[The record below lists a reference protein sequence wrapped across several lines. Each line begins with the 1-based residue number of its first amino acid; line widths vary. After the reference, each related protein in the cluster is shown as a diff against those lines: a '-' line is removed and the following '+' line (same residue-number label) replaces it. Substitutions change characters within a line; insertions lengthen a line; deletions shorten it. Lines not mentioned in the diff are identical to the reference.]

1 MTVENI
7 LKEWLTKHGCDGL
20 CNEDC
25 GCGIDNLYPCDWLN
39 MTDCVAAVH
48 VPCPGNDTRPACL
61 EWGDEK
67 GDTTCPGYYEPK
79 GGTFGE
85 ENA

>member
-7 LKEWLTKHGCDGL
+7 LKEWLKAHGCDGL
-20 CNEDC
+20 CNE
-25 GCGIDNLYPCDWLN
+25 P
-39 MTDCVAAVH
+39 
-48 VPCPGNDTRPACL
+48 R
-61 EWGDEK
+61 
-67 GDTTCPGYYEPK
+67 